1 MLPQELIKH
10 LGNIDIYLLD
20 LILKGRVSVDN
31 SILDAGCGEGRNIVY
46 FLHNAYKVYG
56 VDENPTA
63 VKLVQMMSRSLQQGY
78 ETARFSCCD
87 ISQMPFEDKQFGLV
101 ISGAVLHFSRDVEH
115 FFAMID
121 EMYRVLALDGNLF
134 IRMASVFGME
144 SQIEPVSEHKYLL
157 PDGSTRFLLTPELR
171 KEIDQRY
178 NFRYQEP
185 LKTAVVENT
194 RSMSTLVLQKV

>member
-1 MLPQELIKH
+1 MLPQELNKH

-20 LILKGRVSVDN
+20 LILKGRVSVDD
-31 SILDAGCGEGRNIVY
+31 SILDAGCGEGRNIIY
-46 FLHNAYKVYG
+46 FLHNSYNVFG
-56 VDENPTA
+56 VDMNPTA
-63 VKLVQMMSRSLQQGY
+63 VKLAQMMSRSLQTGY
-78 ETARFSCCD
+78 DTNRFSCCD

-101 ISGAVLHFSRDVEH
+101 ISGAVLHFAKDVDH
-115 FFAMID
+115 FFAMLD

-144 SQIEPVSEHKYLL
+144 SQIEAVDEYKYLL

-171 KEIDQRY
+171 AEIDQRY

-194 RSMSTLVLQKV
+194 RSMTTLVLQKV